1 MRGIG
6 FHERRE
12 QQMRWPLT
20 IASVVVSLL
29 TGSLATS
36 MIVKDRQEAIARAS
50 ERTSSMSRMI
60 IANGDASASIA
71 EQVVSVALPL
81 VAQWDLRD
89 AAKGKDLHDRLRL
102 LVGNNSDVAAAAV
115 LDGRGNLLVTSRD
128 FPVQPLNL
136 ADRPFFGMHAAGSP
150 GPLIAGDEA
159 AGPVSGKKRFTF
171 SQSDLNPNG
180 SLRAI
185 VVVAIYTSGMDIL
198 YAEAANWPGSR
209 AGLYAVGGDVL
220 AQAKTVSRASRP
232 FLLDVE
238 THAANAASGTI
249 ISNAEPETRIVSWNR
264 SEIYPSM
271 YSAASQS
278 MSEALKAWR
287 SRAWMIVAFTIV
299 ANLLFW
305 AFAHFAA
312 RSTQAQQA
320 IKAQDLA
327 MREVHHR
334 LKNSLQLISSL
345 IRMRSAKYSDPMIKA
360 VVDDI
365 TSDLRAIAEVHSLV
379 QTASS
384 LGEVDIAH
392 TVETLCSHLRKTYR
406 AEVSCDTAGP
416 IVISATHATS
426 LSVIVNELVTNA
438 VKHGGG
444 QIAVRCWKA
453 EEQLH
458 IAVTNNGTALPNDF
472 TVEAA
477 TGFGLRALR
486 ALVSGFDGKITAAND
501 RDGSATF
508 LVTVP
513 MAALLK

>member
-1 MRGIG
+1 MQPIR
-6 FHERRE
+6 FQFERE

-20 IASVVVSLL
+20 IASLVVSLL
-29 TGSLATS
+29 TGSLAAS

-50 ERTSSMSRMI
+50 ERTSSISRMI
-60 IANGDASASIA
+60 IAHGDASASIA
-71 EQVVSVALPL
+71 EQIVSVALPL
-81 VAQWDLRD
+81 VARWNLRD
-89 AAKGKDLHDRLRL
+89 AGKGKELHERLRVL
-102 LVGNNSDVAAAAV
+102 AGNSSDVAAAAV

-128 FPVQPLNL
+128 FPVQAMNL
-136 ADRPFFGMHAAGSP
+136 SDRPFFGIHAAGSP

-159 AGPVSGKKRFTF
+159 AGPVSGRKRFTF

-220 AQAKTVSRASRP
+220 AQAQTESRATKP
-232 FLLDVE
+232 FLLDIE
-238 THAANAASGTI
+238 AHATNAASGTI
-249 ISNAEPETRIVSWNR
+249 ISNAEPETRIVSWSR
-264 SEIYPSM
+264 SALYPSM

-278 MSEALKAWR
+278 LNEALLSWH
-287 SRAWMIVAFTIV
+287 SRAWIIVASTIV
-299 ANLLFW
+299 ANLLVW
-305 AFAHFAA
+305 ALAHFAA
-312 RSTQAQQA
+312 RSTQAQEA

-345 IRMRSAKYSDPMIKA
+345 IRMRSAKYTDPLLKE
-360 VVDDI
+360 VVTDI
-365 TSDLRAIAEVHSLV
+365 TSDLQAIAEVHSLV

-392 TVETLCSHLRKTYR
+392 TVETLCNHLRKTYR
-406 AEVSCDTAGP
+406 ADINCDAAGP
-416 IVISATHATS
+416 IIINATHATS

-438 VKHGGG
+438 VKYGGG
-444 QIAVRCWKA
+444 QISVRCWRA
-453 EEQLH
+453 EEQLKV
-458 IAVTNNGTALPNDF
+458 AVTNNGKSLPDSF
-472 TVEAA
+472 SVE
-477 TGFGLRALR
+477 TDMGFGLRALR
-486 ALVSGFDGKITAAND
+486 ALVSGFEGKMTAGNSQE
-501 RDGSATF
+501 GSASF

-513 MAALLK
+513 MAALLN